1 MAGLGGMNSI
11 SQIMAANGFVQP
23 GPSPFQIN
31 NFGQNSIFNLMGG
44 RGGDVRA
51 SSRAVGS
58 NAGRDRSNNGRE
70 NSGKDKKYGIYP
82 SLLNDVPA
90 WLRSLRLHKYT
101 LNFDGMTWRDMVIMD
116 EGALEA
122 KGVATLGARRRMLKT
137 FEVVRKKMGVEMPN
151 AGSGGAEGSN
161 GTGAEGG
168 AGANNGEDA

>member
-23 GPSPFQIN
+23 GPGPFQIN

-70 NSGKDKKYGIYP
+70 NSGKDKKYDIYP

-101 LNFDGMTWRDMVIMD
+101 RQT
-116 EGALEA
+116 
-122 KGVATLGARRRMLKT
+122 
-137 FEVVRKKMGVEMPN
+137 
-151 AGSGGAEGSN
+151 S
-161 GTGAEGG
+161 TG
-168 AGANNGEDA
+168 